1 MFSNESIVK
10 SIKEEERGELSDSV
24 SRGTKREKIY
34 WFAIGFVILFI
45 SLIRIRL
52 LSFPLERDEGE
63 YAYAEPYGD
72 SEKVPI
78 FERFFAGGATTI
90 RGYRER
96 SIGPDD
102 ENDEAIGG
110 NTRIVL
116 TSEIIIPI
124 QKDIRFVTFF
134 DMGDVYG
141 SDENIDFSTFRKG
154 VGAGVRVSTPF
165 GLLRFD
171 WGYKLDNQ
179 DAYEDDEKDYEFH
192 FGLGNIF

>member
-1 MFSNESIVK
+1 MPTVAPTGAVWSIPASATGAVLFVVM
-10 SIKEEERGELSDSV
+10 STV
-24 SRGTKREKIY
+24 S
-34 WFAIGFVILFI
+34 AAL
-45 SLIRIRL
+45 
-52 LSFPLERDEGE
+52 
-63 YAYAEPYGD
+63 

-116 TSEIIIPI
+116 TSEIIIPL

-141 SDENIDFSTFRKG
+141 ADENIDFSTFRKG

-171 WGYKLDNQ
+171 WGYKLDQQ
-179 DAYEDDEKDYEFH
+179 DAYRDDEKDYEFH